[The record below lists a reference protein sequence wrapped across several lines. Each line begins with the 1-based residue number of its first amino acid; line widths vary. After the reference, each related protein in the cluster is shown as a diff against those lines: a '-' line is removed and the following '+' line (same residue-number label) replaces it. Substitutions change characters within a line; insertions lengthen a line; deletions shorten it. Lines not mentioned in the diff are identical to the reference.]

1 MRSWQPALPPTF
13 EAATLLFHSKN
24 FQPMA
29 ASLTYAFNRDRLLA
43 LISRPRC
50 ETVVFSL
57 VNLIKK
63 SHDEKEP
70 HNEAYMYIYAQA
82 HDANDE
88 AIIAQDI
95 AGSGGEEGCPVPP
108 GWQCNLEPPTIKQE
122 QLDLAARFSI
132 EQSKL
137 LPLVEQNKFEMI
149 GKDEKAQEVMMNQL
163 LISLEGEL
171 TGEGLE
177 PCLVFTCLSK
187 GRLAVGEAV
196 KAFSYTPQKAK
207 NPAPVQPTQP

>member
-1 MRSWQPALPPTF
+1 
-13 EAATLLFHSKN
+13 
-24 FQPMA
+24 MA

-82 HDANDE
+82 HDANEE
-88 AIIAQDI
+88 AINAQDI

-108 GWQCNLEPPTIKQE
+108 GWQCNLEPPVIKKE
-122 QLDLAARFSI
+122 QLELAPRFSI
-132 EQSKL
+132 EKSKL
-137 LPLVEQNKFEMI
+137 LPLVEQNKLMMI
-149 GKDEKAQEVMMNQL
+149 GRNEKLQSELMNQFL
-163 LISLEGEL
+163 VHLEGEL
-171 TGEGLE
+171 TTEGLE
-177 PCLVFTCLSK
+177 PCLVFTSLDE
-187 GRLAVGEAV
+187 GRILLGDAV
-196 KAFSYTPQKAK
+196 KAFSYTPRAV
-207 NPAPVQPTQP
+207 APVPPIQP